1 MKGKARRWGWG
12 VWRLVW
18 RDSSG
23 RVWCGLGGSS
33 ARFGNMSGRAQSVA
47 GALVPAVSRLVSTLG
62 RCCDTVPKPDVGMS
76 ADAAGTSARATARHS
91 GLAARVAV
99 CALFVS
105 LLPLAA
111 APQMSFEE
119 AQALIEAGK
128 YVKVLDYALDTVRR
142 NPESFEGQYLL
153 GLTVHRGEGNLPLAQ
168 YRLEQ
173 AKRIVRERGGFRA
186 LPDDRQEAYLE
197 RLPGIVWVY
206 GASEQTQM
214 QLDLVPA
221 T

>member
-1 MKGKARRWGWG
+1 MREIRTSGLTSGVGK
-12 VWRLVW
+12 
-18 RDSSG
+18 RD
-23 RVWCGLGGSS
+23 
-33 ARFGNMSGRAQSVA
+33 
-47 GALVPAVSRLVSTLG
+47 GASRQHPRPASTLPTLG
-62 RCCDTVPKPDVGMS
+62 RGCDTVPDADVGMS

-128 YVKVLDYALDTVRR
+128 YVKVLDYALDAVRR

-153 GLTVHRGEGNLPLAQ
+153 GLALDRGEGDLPLAQ
-168 YRLEQ
+168 YPLGQ
-173 AKRIVRERGGFRA
+173 G
-186 LPDDRQEAYLE
+186 Q
-197 RLPGIVWVY
+197 
-206 GASEQTQM
+206 
-214 QLDLVPA
+214 
-221 T
+221 